1 MRGFAKFFVAAALG
15 AAAFLPGTAQA
26 WDGPRHWGPP
36 RGYYAPQPP
45 PVYYVP
51 PRPVFLPPPPPRHW
65 GPPRGYYAPPPR
77 HWGPPPGHWRHHD
90 HRRW

>member
-1 MRGFAKFFVAAALG
+1 MRGFTKLLVAAALG

-26 WDGPRHWGPP
+26 WNGPRHWGPP
-36 RGYYAPQPP
+36 VYYAPPPP

-77 HWGPPPGHWRHHD
+77 HWGPPPGHWRHHR
-90 HRRW
+90 HW